1 MDQADFSKTEL
12 KEESASA
19 AAVTAAVPLASGE
32 PIKTD
37 DDKTAVTPAASGA
50 ASAITKNENYV
61 KQKAVFSAEELRTAL
76 MPPLEKMYNQEP
88 EAAPFRSPVDPG
100 ALGIPDYFEIIKKPM
115 DMSAIKR
122 KLDTG
127 AYTDPWEFINDVFL
141 MFENAWVY
149 NRKTSRVYRYCTK
162 VSVSSSRY
170 QSSQSRSS
178 LYSSC
183 TS

>member
-1 MDQADFSKTEL
+1 MEQTDFIKTEV
-12 KEESASA
+12 KEETPS
-19 AAVTAAVPLASGE
+19 AAVTAAAAVPLAGGE
-32 PIKTD
+32 PIKTE
-37 DDKTAVTPAASGA
+37 DDKTATTPAAGGTA
-50 ASAITKNENYV
+50 VLTKNENYV

-127 AYTDPWEFINDVFL
+127 AYTDPWDFINDVFL

-162 VSVSSSRY
+162 VS
-170 QSSQSRSS
+170 
-178 LYSSC
+178 L
-183 TS
+183 